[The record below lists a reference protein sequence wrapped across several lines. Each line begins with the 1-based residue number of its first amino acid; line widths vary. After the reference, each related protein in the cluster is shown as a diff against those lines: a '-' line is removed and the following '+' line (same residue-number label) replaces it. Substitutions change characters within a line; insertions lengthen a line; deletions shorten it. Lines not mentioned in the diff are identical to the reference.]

1 MLQRGT
7 LLQGL
12 GSGMGYRVGV
22 DIGGSFTDLA
32 VLDEGTGEVRSLKVF
47 SRPDRPGAEVLAGLA
62 NLRDRHGIAPGDV
75 GYFTHGTTVGVNT
88 VIQRKGPRLALLVT
102 QGFRDVLELGRLR
115 APDMYDLLS
124 KRPAPL
130 ITRDLVFEID
140 ERLAADGAVLRPLD
154 PGSVRR
160 AAAAAQA
167 AGAEGVVIAFL
178 HAWRNPAHELAARAA
193 LAATAPEL
201 PALCSAEVWPIVRE
215 YERTVTATIAAY
227 VQPRV
232 VHYLGALQAALR
244 EIGVPAEPRVTKSN
258 GGVMTAERGKRDC
271 LQMVLSGTAAGV
283 IGAGFV
289 ARLAGVRECM
299 SLDIGGTS
307 ADVALIR
314 DGLPR
319 YGSGE
324 VVGDFQIHIPSIAVS
339 SIGEGGGSIAWV
351 DDFGVLQ
358 VGPESAGSTPGPACF
373 GRGGTR
379 PTVTDAFAACGL
391 LGAGAELGYGAAR
404 VDAGLA
410 RAAIAPLAAALGHSL
425 EATAEAIIQVAVSG
439 MYARIGAST
448 TRFGVDPR
456 DTALLAFGGA
466 GPMLGGFL
474 AREIGVAEMLVP
486 PKPGV
491 LSALGGL
498 IADLRNDFLRTL
510 YRPLDA
516 AAAPLIAEG
525 FAALRAEALAW
536 LAGERAATTALS
548 YSADCRYRG
557 QSFEVEVTLPEADA
571 LAGDVAALAAA
582 FHAAHS
588 AVYGHADAAAAVQVI
603 ALRVVGTG
611 PTPKPV
617 LPALAP
623 ATGAA
628 EPITL
633 REAWIDGGWRSTP
646 IHDRAALRAGHCL
659 AGPVV
664 ITQED
669 CTTCVPPGYGV
680 TVDSHGILRIRPE
693 AA

>member
-1 MLQRGT
+1 
-7 LLQGL
+7 
-12 GSGMGYRVGV
+12 MGFRVGV

-32 VLDEGTGEVRSLKVF
+32 VLDERTGEVRSLKVF

-62 NLRDRHGIAPGDV
+62 GLRDRHGIAPADV
-75 GYFTHGTTVGVNT
+75 AYFTHGTTVGVNT
-88 VIQRKGPRLALLVT
+88 VIQRKGPRLTLLVT
-102 QGFRDVLELGRLR
+102 QGFRDVLDLGRLR

-140 ERLAADGAVLRPLD
+140 GRLAADGTVLAPLD
-154 PGSVRR
+154 PASVQS
-160 AAAAAQA
+160 AAAAALA
-167 AGAEGVVIAFL
+167 AGAEGVVIGFL
-178 HAWRNPAHELAARAA
+178 HAWRNPAHERAAREILEAA
-193 LAATAPEL
+193 APSL
-201 PALCSAEVWPIVRE
+201 PVLCSAEVWPIVRE

-232 VHYLGALQAALR
+232 AHYLGALQDALR
-244 EIGVPAEPRVTKSN
+244 EIGVPAEARVTKSN

-283 IGAGFV
+283 IGAGFI
-289 ARLAGVRECM
+289 ARLAGVKECM

-314 DGLPR
+314 DGAPR

-324 VVGDFQIHIPSIAVS
+324 VVGDFQIHIPSVSVS

-410 RAAIAPLAAALGHSL
+410 RTAIAPLAERLGRSV

-439 MYARIGAST
+439 MYVRIGAST
-448 TRFGVDPR
+448 MRFGVDPR
-456 DTALLAFGGA
+456 ETALLAFGGA

-474 AREIGVAEMLVP
+474 AREIGVAETLVP
-486 PKPGV
+486 PTPGV

-516 AAAPLIAEG
+516 GAVPVIAEG
-525 FAALRAEALAW
+525 FAALRAEAMAW
-536 LAGERAATTALS
+536 LAAEGASDTALTF
-548 YSADCRYRG
+548 SADCRYRG
-557 QSFEVEVTLPEADA
+557 QSFEVEVPLDEAA
-571 LAGDVAALAAA
+571 AMAGDIAGLAAA
-582 FHAAHS
+582 FHAAHRE
-588 AVYGHADAAAAVQVI
+588 VYGHADPAAAVQVI

-617 LPALAP
+617 LPPLAP
-623 ATGAA
+623 ATGPA
-628 EPITL
+628 EPQAV
-633 REAWIDGGWRSTP
+633 REAWIDGAWRSTP
-646 IHDRAALRAGHCL
+646 FHDRAGLRAGHVL
-659 AGPVV
+659 VGPVV
-664 ITQED
+664 VTQAD
-669 CTTCVPPGYGV
+669 CTTVVPPGYGV
-680 TVDSHGILRIRPE
+680 TVDGHGILRITAV

>member
-1 MLQRGT
+1 MA
-7 LLQGL
+7 
-12 GSGMGYRVGV
+12 YRVGV

-32 VLDEGTGEVRSLKVF
+32 VLDERTGEVRSLKVF

-62 NLRDRHGIAPGDV
+62 GLRDRHGIAPADV
-75 GYFTHGTTVGVNT
+75 AYFTHGTTVGVNT

-102 QGFRDVLELGRLR
+102 RGFRDVLDLGRLR

-130 ITRDLVFEID
+130 IPRDLVFEIT
-140 ERLAADGAVLRPLD
+140 ERLAADGTVLAPLD
-154 PGSVRR
+154 PASVQ
-160 AAAAAQA
+160 AAAEAALA

-178 HAWRNPAHELAARAA
+178 HAWWNPAHERAARDLLAAAA
-193 LAATAPEL
+193 PDL

-232 VHYLGALQAALR
+232 AHYLGALQDALR
-244 EIGVPAEPRVTKSN
+244 EIGVPAEARVTKSN

-283 IGAGFV
+283 IGAGFI
-289 ARLAGVRECM
+289 ARLAGVAECM

-314 DGLPR
+314 DGQPR

-324 VVGDFQIHIPSIAVS
+324 VVGDFQIHIPSVSVS

-373 GRGGTR
+373 GRGGER

-404 VDAGLA
+404 VDAALA
-410 RAAIAPLAAALGHSL
+410 RAAIAPLAETLGRGV
-425 EATAEAIIQVAVSG
+425 EATAEAIIRVAVSG

-448 TRFGVDPR
+448 MRFGVDPR

-474 AREIGVAEMLVP
+474 AREIGIAETLVP
-486 PKPGV
+486 PTPGV

-498 IADLRNDFLRTL
+498 IGDLRHDVLRTL

-516 AAAPLIAEG
+516 AAAPVLAEG
-525 FAALRAEALAW
+525 FAALREEAAGW
-536 LAGERAATTALS
+536 LAGEGAATTALTF
-548 YSADCRYRG
+548 SADCRYRG
-557 QSFEVEVTLPEADA
+557 QSFEIEVPLAEAAA
-571 LAGDVAALAAA
+571 LAGDVAALAAG
-582 FHAAHS
+582 FHAAH
-588 AVYGHADAAAAVQVI
+588 AQVYGHADPAAAVQVI

-617 LPALAP
+617 LPPLAP
-623 ATGAA
+623 ATAPPVPAA
-628 EPITL
+628 VT
-633 REAWIDGGWRSTP
+633 EAWIDGAWRSTP
-646 IHDRAALRAGHCL
+646 FHDRAALRAGHVL
-659 AGPVV
+659 HGPVV
-664 ITQED
+664 VTQAD
-669 CTTCVPPGYGV
+669 CTTVVPPGYGV
-680 TVDSHGILRIRPE
+680 TVDPHGILRIRPTE
-693 AA
+693 AAA

>member
-1 MLQRGT
+1 
-7 LLQGL
+7 
-12 GSGMGYRVGV
+12 MGYRVGV

-32 VLDEGTGEVRSLKVF
+32 VLDERTGEVRSLKVF

-62 NLRDRHGIAPGDV
+62 AMQARHGIHPGAI

-88 VIQRKGPRLALLVT
+88 VIQRRGPRLALLVT
-102 QGFRDVLELGRLR
+102 RGFRDVLELARLR

-124 KRPAPL
+124 KRPRPL
-130 ITRDLVFEID
+130 VTRDLVFEIE
-140 ERLAADGAVLRPLD
+140 ERMLADGSAHQPLRAA
-154 PGSVRR
+154 SVH
-160 AAAAAQA
+160 AAAAAARA
-167 AGAEGVVIAFL
+167 AGAEGIVVAFL
-178 HAWRNPAHELAARAA
+178 HAWRNPAHERAARAI
-193 LAATAPEL
+193 LAEAAPGL
-201 PALCSAEVWPIVRE
+201 PVLCSAEVWPILRE

-232 VHYLGALQAALR
+232 AHYLGALQAALR
-244 EIGVPAEPRVTKSN
+244 EAGVTAEPRVTKSN

-289 ARLAGVRECM
+289 ARLAGVAECL

-314 DGLPR
+314 DGRPR
-319 YGSGE
+319 YGAGE
-324 VVGDFQIHIPSIAVS
+324 VVGDFQIHIPSVAVS

-391 LGAGAELGYGAAR
+391 LGAGADLGYGAAR
-404 VDAGLA
+404 VDAALA
-410 RAAIAPLAAALGHSL
+410 RAAIGTVAERLGRSV
-425 EATAEAIIQVAVSG
+425 EDAAEAIIRVAVSG
-439 MYARIGAST
+439 MYARIGAGT
-448 TRFGVDPR
+448 MRFGVDPR
-456 DTALLAFGGA
+456 ETALLAFGGA
-466 GPMLGGFL
+466 GPMLGCFL
-474 AREIGVAEMLVP
+474 AREIGMAETIVP
-486 PKPGV
+486 PTPGV

-510 YRPLDA
+510 YMPLEA
-516 AAAPLIAEG
+516 SAAPAIREG

-536 LAGERAATTALS
+536 LHGEQGDAGATALIF
-548 YSADCRYRG
+548 SADMRYRG
-557 QSFEVEVTLPEADA
+557 QSFEIEVPFDEVVALSADTGA
-571 LAGDVAALAAA
+571 MAAA
-582 FHAAHS
+582 FHAEHER
-588 AVYGHADAAAAVQVI
+588 VYGHADASAAAQVI

-617 LPALAP
+617 LPELPPASAP
-623 ATGAA
+623 P
-628 EPITL
+628 EPVAL
-633 REAWIDGGWRSTP
+633 REAWLDGAWRRVP
-646 IHDRAALRAGHCL
+646 FHDRAALRAGHRL

-664 ITQED
+664 VTQED
-669 CTTCVPPGYGV
+669 CTTCVPPGHDV
-680 TVDSHGILRIRPE
+680 AVDRHGILRIRRVE
-693 AA
+693 AAPWA